1 MAPRWGG
8 VGPRVS
14 AGNPLPRCPF
24 NRPSPP
30 PPLRAFAVSA
40 AQIGSGQGESQLVP
54 ERLDVPRQRGAGS
67 APREGL
73 QGLPP
78 PAAALPPAAAA
89 VPFPHPEEQ
98 LEPRGVTLPR
108 RERCHRTR
116 AEVTAGRPAD
126 GKSPLLPHR
135 KAARTGRAVP
145 GRRAG
150 RGTPWDP
157 SLAARP
163 YRPGSS
169 HPRVGSEPPAGSA
182 FRKAAPGRA
191 RERAAG
197 YGSCPAPRRGSRPRV
212 NSLEVTRARRASRV
226 ARRLSSPAPR
236 TRSMSLAAK
245 PTRTHP
251 TARAPQPAATPIRAR
266 TQGRTCRRAP
276 RPGTPRPL
284 PLAAPRAGWCR
295 VVPGSCDVPEAAG
308 ERPAA
313 PGARAEAAADLL
325 AEPRAVWPP
334 QPGGRPGLFITGGR
348 TRSFPLPLRRP
359 WVFCPGRANDIQLVS
374 SSVPAPRSLRLP
386 ERRAAAASRF
396 PAAGGDPA
404 GSDRSANRTAAAP
417 ARSAPTA
424 NRAAPRGS
432 AAPTASRSRNKS
444 ALRASRGC
452 PGAGSR
458 SSSPATP
465 PPLADPAAAGD
476 FCARLGRQPAFPRPL
491 LESSARCGA
500 ALPSPASAGNA
511 FGPIR
516 ERLRGNA
523 PAGPFPPYPP
533 RPYSF
538 PMPIPAD
545 SAMQQS
551 APRS

>member
-1 MAPRWGG
+1 M
-8 VGPRVS
+8 
-14 AGNPLPRCPF
+14 
-24 NRPSPP
+24 
-30 PPLRAFAVSA
+30 
-40 AQIGSGQGESQLVP
+40 
-54 ERLDVPRQRGAGS
+54 PRQRGAGS

-135 KAARTGRAVP
+135 NAARTGRAVP

-266 TQGRTCRRAP
+266 TRGRTCRRAPPP